1 MQLFVTFI
9 LKASAVFLKDAA
21 LFQGDGMDH
30 CGLSTVKALAG
41 GAGAGGRGQRAEGG
55 GQGAESRGQRAE
67 GRGRRT
73 EDRPELPSLLLHRL
87 TLYS

>member
-21 LFQGDGMDH
+21 LFQGDGTDH

-41 GAGAGGRGQRAEGG
+41 GGWDRGKRSEGRR
-55 GQGAESRGQRAE
+55 QRAE
-67 GRGRRT
+67 GR
-73 EDRPELPSLLLHRL
+73 PECA
-87 TLYS
+87 